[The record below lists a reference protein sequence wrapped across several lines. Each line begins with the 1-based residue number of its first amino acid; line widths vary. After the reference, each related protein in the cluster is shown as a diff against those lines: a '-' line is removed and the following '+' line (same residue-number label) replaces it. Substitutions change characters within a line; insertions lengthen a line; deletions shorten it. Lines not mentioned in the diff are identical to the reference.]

1 MNTTFYQDNTSSV
14 NIENSSTQWK
24 NPKYNLKK
32 KDKSSSTSSNQTP
45 NYSNIQIPVLQILSP
60 SINHDT
66 TMNEPF
72 TDNAR
77 KPTWVNPLTKTPVP
91 YFTQDEDMIGL
102 NANETRTDYL
112 INGKLNDLY
121 YKNTQ
126 QRNIADRDT
135 VIESTPGATNS
146 NTPPVTSTLPK
157 PSVPP
162 NSGSK
167 PPEVGGKLPEVDTS
181 SPVDEV
187 YKNKTNTNITRRFN
201 HFYAD
206 KTVKNAKLLAVA
218 ILENIPELF
227 FVPELISVAIV
238 RSSTPKDK
246 RNGPDYAQN
255 KFKLTTHFKSFM
267 VMLICIY
274 ITFNWWYLMLYTD
287 HYFDVFNILKSP
299 FLLPLIWIIGPVM
312 APFAKLNYYLLGK
325 RLEPEFYSKY
335 VEPILRNKPIY
346 LSLLLLIVITLY
358 DNILKLFVTN
368 MKSLIQNK
376 SDTEFLF
383 VIVAMVASITYLYS
397 VVFDEEKNT
406 KFINKVSFALSILF
420 YIIMFIVIMML
431 CKVISGV
438 ILIYLIFYSF
448 LFLLFW
454 EGVNMPNKIL
464 EMIVDTTE
472 VCVKNTDSKFG
483 KLQNILYKYSF
494 LIFIFAVLAIRI
506 GHAIIDARTITEERV
521 RVSCYAL
528 YTGLGLGLLIF
539 TSISF
544 WRVFQNVYSI
554 IIETNKPAAD
564 TTDPSTNSQTP
575 GVPPGSSGSNSDDL
589 PEEDSILPTWYEKME
604 NLWETFYDK
613 TIFGS
618 IIKIFVNIPF
628 FVVVLICY
636 AIVMALAF

>member
-1 MNTTFYQDNTSSV
+1 MNTTFYQHNTSSV
-14 NIENSSTQWK
+14 NIENSSTTQWK

-32 KDKSSSTSSNQTP
+32 KDTTTSSNQTP
-45 NYSNIQIPVLQILSP
+45 NYSNIQIPILLVPSP
-60 SINHDT
+60 SINNDT

-72 TDNAR
+72 TDNTGR
-77 KPTWVNPLTKTPVP
+77 LTWVNPLTNTS
-91 YFTQDEDMIGL
+91 DEDMIGL
-102 NANETRTDYL
+102 NANETRIDYL

-121 YKNTQ
+121 YKNTR
-126 QRNIADRDT
+126 QRNIADRD
-135 VIESTPGATNS
+135 ESTPGATNG
-146 NTPPVTSTLPK
+146 NTPPTIPTIPK

-162 NSGSK
+162 EVGGKSPGVVGK
-167 PPEVGGKLPEVDTS
+167 PPEVDTTN
-181 SPVDEV
+181 PVDEV
-187 YKNKTNTNITRRFN
+187 YKNKTNTNISRRFN
-201 HFYAD
+201 NFYAD
-206 KTVKNAKLLAVA
+206 KTTKNAKLLAVA

-255 KFKLTTHFKSFM
+255 KFKLTSHFKSFM
-267 VMLICIY
+267 VILICIY

-287 HYFDVFNILKSP
+287 HYLDVFNILKSP

-325 RLEPEFYSKY
+325 RLEPDFYSKY
-335 VEPILRNKPIY
+335 IEPILRNKPIY

-420 YIIMFIVIMML
+420 YIIMFIVIMIL

-506 GHAIIDARTITEERV
+506 GHAIFDARTITEERV

-528 YTGLGLGLLIF
+528 YTSLGLGLLIF

-554 IIETNKPAAD
+554 IIESDKPTAD
-564 TTDPSTNSQTP
+564 TNEPATDSQTP

-589 PEEDSILPTWYEKME
+589 PDEDAILPTWYEKMK

-618 IIKIFVNIPF
+618 IIKIVVNIPF
-628 FVVVLICY
+628 LVVVLICY
-636 AIVMALAF
+636 GIFMALAF